1 MTNKAEFDASIARI
15 SEEWNKAEEYVKVAE
30 QIEGKVVFP
39 SIKELRYAGRRVIE
53 ALECAHKNEYK
64 QALEYLIDAR
74 FDCMRARHDAV
85 DTTVSTAAAEIK
97 AVTDR
102 VGHDVVIRGFP
113 EYSKLITLISDSQV
127 KIASSRFNRNNREAI
142 YANRGQAKIVEGA
155 VVSVDFTSLVVLYR
169 SFQANEN
176 VIKSLG
182 KKDRFWQL
190 WAVISTLLLILFG
203 AVGAITAWPVIKD
216 MMFEKSEQPSI
227 TQPPAANTHP
237 ESG

>member
-1 MTNKAEFDASIARI
+1 MQELTIHPIGIIHTPYQEKYHAPRQPGVDAGHASHKKNIIGTIELFPDKNFD
-15 SEEWNKAEEYVKVAE
+15 
-30 QIEGKVVFP
+30 
-39 SIKELRYAGRRVIE
+39 
-53 ALECAHKNEYK
+53 

-176 VIKSLG
+176 V
-182 KKDRFWQL
+182 
-190 WAVISTLLLILFG
+190 TC
-203 AVGAITAWPVIKD
+203 P
-216 MMFEKSEQPSI
+216 
-227 TQPPAANTHP
+227 
-237 ESG
+237 